1 MNLKTI
7 FSKLKSHSSDLYQNF
22 KENDS
27 PGEKKHMNMIVIWI
41 IIIAIIVLFCIR
53 SFGSKDVSK
62 TSEAKNSYNQY
73 QTEAGYKTE
82 QEYVNKMEEDLK
94 GILEKISGAGNV
106 SVRIYI
112 DSTNE
117 KILAAD
123 SKKQSETSEDKD
135 GKKESSSSENGPIMS
150 SGGSLGGN
158 ASPYVVQEKL
168 PYPIGVVVVAEGA
181 KNENVRNEIYEAVKA
196 LYGLAANRIKITY

>member
-27 PGEKKHMNMIVIWI
+27 PGEKKHINMIVIWI

-117 KILAAD
+117 KILAA
-123 SKKQSETSEDKD
+123 T
-135 GKKESSSSENGPIMS
+135 
-150 SGGSLGGN
+150 
-158 ASPYVVQEKL
+158 
-168 PYPIGVVVVAEGA
+168 A
-181 KNENVRNEIYEAVKA
+181 KNKVRQAKIRMERKSPAHQKTDRLCRREEALEKRFSICCSGKA
-196 LYGLAANRIKITY
+196 SLSYWCRCCRGGR

>member
-117 KILAAD
+117 KILHHNAD
-123 SKKQSETSEDKD
+123 
-135 GKKESSSSENGPIMS
+135 
-150 SGGSLGGN
+150 L
-158 ASPYVVQEKL
+158 L
-168 PYPIGVVVVAEGA
+168 PQ
-181 KNENVRNEIYEAVKA
+181 R
-196 LYGLAANRIKITY
+196 